1 MGNVFHIQR
10 FSLYDGPGV
19 RTVVF
24 LKGCPL
30 RCVWCHNPEGLSP
43 QYQIQYNASKC
54 IGCMDCVDACASGC
68 HVAHG
73 QAHIYHHDLCNACG
87 KCAEVCCSG
96 ALSLCGRDFTPQEV
110 MAQVLRDQEVY
121 TTSGGGLTLSGGE
134 PFAQADFTIALLQLA
149 KDHDLH
155 TCVETS
161 GYANPQSLT
170 QAAKYTDLFL
180 YDYKVTDDALHQ
192 KLCGVSNKKI
202 LDNLSLLN
210 DLGANVILRC
220 PVIPGCNDEDSHIQA
235 IGKLAASHSCIQQVH
250 LEPYH
255 RLGIDKAA
263 QLGTLPSFETVP
275 PDGDTMEQYR
285 KAIENISQKPV
296 HIS

>member
-110 MAQVLRDQEVY
+110 MEQVLKDQGVY

-149 KDHDLH
+149 KNHGLH

-161 GYANPQSLT
+161 GYADPQRLT

-180 YDYKVTDDALHQ
+180 YDYKITDDTLHQ

-220 PVIPGCNDEDSHIQA
+220 PIIPGCNDDPEHIESIA
-235 IGKLAASHSCIQQVH
+235 ALAAKHDCVQQIH

-255 RLGIDKAA
+255 RLGIDKVT
-263 QLGTLPSFETVP
+263 QLGLKRPFDTQPPSKE
-275 PDGDTMEQYR
+275 TMEQLR
-285 KAIENISQKPV
+285 QKIEALCHKPTQIS
-296 HIS
+296 